1 MDLSEFH
8 EIAEINHGPGV
19 YPQLWAWLA
28 WKHRGNRF
36 LTQSEQKVMH
46 SALRR
51 SVKFVSRS
59 E

>member
-8 EIAEINHGPGV
+8 EIAELNHGLGV

-28 WKHRGNRF
+28 WKHRNKRF
-36 LTQSEQKVMH
+36 LTAPEQKVMH
-46 SALRR
+46 SALKR
-51 SVKFVSRS
+51 SVKFVNRT